1 MPALPLGRSGGS
13 TGGAPG
19 AGSPKAAQAPGTSGM
34 NGSAAAAVPAPL
46 PVRFREF
53 SRTESA
59 AARLE
64 ASAAAVLASSR
75 DSGVRQWLHS

>member
-1 MPALPLGRSGGS
+1 
-13 TGGAPG
+13 
-19 AGSPKAAQAPGTSGM
+19 M